1 MPHFFDSTQEFLRSD
16 QLWGHVRPPE
26 LDEFIGEVYKTSTH
40 TGELRELTQDDVD
53 NGIEPDTLVIKTVNN
68 PDRNWNICKMD
79 IPPERTGYFAA
90 FMEGAEQS
98 AANSGYL
105 HVRAE
110 KVANKFLPEKLEARG
125 YHRVSRDD
133 GNPNPDYVKDVTR
146 AQ

>member
-1 MPHFFDSTQEFLRSD
+1 MSHFFDSIQEFLRSN
-16 QLWGHVRPPE
+16 QPWGQVKPPE
-26 LDEFIGEVYKTSTH
+26 LCKFIAQVYKTSTH
-40 TGELRELTQDDVD
+40 TDDLRELTQDDMN

-68 PDRNWNICKMD
+68 EKRNWNICKMA

-90 FMEGAEQS
+90 FMEEAEQS

-110 KVANKFLPEKLEARG
+110 KVSNKFLPEKLEARG

-133 GNPNPDYVKDVTR
+133 GNPHPDYVKDVTR